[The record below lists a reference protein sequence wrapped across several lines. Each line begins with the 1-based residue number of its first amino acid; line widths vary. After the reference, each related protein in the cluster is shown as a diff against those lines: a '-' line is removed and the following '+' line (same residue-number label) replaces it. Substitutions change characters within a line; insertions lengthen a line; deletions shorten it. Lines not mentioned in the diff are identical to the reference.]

1 MGCPPGSMCAR
12 FQHVEER
19 IMTLYMLNYVDAI
32 LELAGAIVT
41 VIYILSNYGGCYK
54 ASMFFNRLNV
64 FVLLALDLILQAAV
78 LVVSTDSTIV
88 TDLNDVI
95 NSLCWGVTDRVTDRL
110 LNEITGGMEWITVLG
125 FIELVICLIGIASAI
140 WDRLGEDKDKDV
152 DRSVF
157 ARMGLA
163 ISILAIFFDVVLSCI
178 DFFKFTIA
186 SQRDFEQIAESLAGE
201 STLRACMVVEEV
213 AVPRFVVAED
223 NCFQGEPYAVDK
235 GVDDWVIAVVVS
247 GCAWLGCLF
256 AYSRWKVA
264 KDEEDGAREEDLEQQ
279 KVHDEAER
287 KREVLA
293 LKQRAELAESAE
305 KALKQRA
312 ELAEKEQRELQKRE
326 RQELL
331 EVKRQLEASKKENRR
346 QSALLEKKE
355 RTEAA
360 GSQNSE
366 VGVAMVS
373 LGASKSVHL

>member
-1 MGCPPGSMCAR
+1 
-12 FQHVEER
+12 
-19 IMTLYMLNYVDAI
+19 
-32 LELAGAIVT
+32 
-41 VIYILSNYGGCYK
+41 
-54 ASMFFNRLNV
+54 
-64 FVLLALDLILQAAV
+64 
-78 LVVSTDSTIV
+78 
-88 TDLNDVI
+88 
-95 NSLCWGVTDRVTDRL
+95 
-110 LNEITGGMEWITVLG
+110 
-125 FIELVICLIGIASAI
+125 
-140 WDRLGEDKDKDV
+140 
-152 DRSVF
+152 
-157 ARMGLA
+157 
-163 ISILAIFFDVVLSCI
+163 VLSCI

-186 SQRDFEQIAESLAGE
+186 SQRGFKQIAESLAGE

-256 AYSRWKVA
+256 AYSRWEVA

-279 KVHDEAER
+279 KLHDEAER

-293 LKQRAELAESAE
+293 LKQRAESAE
-305 KALKQRA
+305 
-312 ELAEKEQRELQKRE
+312 EEQKRE
-326 RQELL
+326 KQELL
-331 EVKRQLEASKKENRR
+331 EMKRQLEAAKKENRR